1 MKHIARAQIDKH
13 GGPKV
18 WSGAQPH
25 RMGKGAGQIPGLVSN
40 KGGRE
45 AGCVGSSERIMLAL
59 CFLYVLCA
67 PGSWL
72 GPIGK
77 HTARLTG
84 KDGRGMTGRS
94 RRTILAASRHPVAP
108 ASGAGGR
115 SVVRMEAV
123 RRELRGS
130 AIALVLVAAT
140 TLVAYVLIQSF
151 DVRRGSVIYLLPV
164 LLAGWHLGLVPA
176 LVAAVAGV
184 LWSGYFFFSPY
195 YSFYLARPNEILN
208 LLLFMVVAV
217 VTSHLANS
225 MKKQTELARNSEKEM
240 GDLYAFSRRLAA
252 ASSAADI
259 YLAIEEHLASLVQ
272 RKVVLFGAVS
282 DSDRE
287 IKPEQEGLSQRVH
300 SAIAEVRAGRTLA
313 TTVDDG
319 AGDIWLVR
327 RVSQKNADFGVIA
340 IDLGSVPPRTLEE
353 VRHRVDDVLS
363 DAAATLERL
372 DIARALGDAKM
383 RSETELLRE
392 ALIGSVSHELRTPLA
407 SILGAATVLSK
418 SPVIA
423 KEERLSSLAGVVRD
437 EAERLNN
444 DIQNLLDAT
453 RISREQIRPRQEWIE
468 PQDIVNSAIERRR
481 RRLSG
486 NNVSLDMDSNLPLI
500 YVDAVLVEQAFVQ
513 IVDNAAKYSPS
524 GSPITIAAKRNGHD
538 VILSVHD
545 TGGGRTRGENVRL
558 GERFFRAPRLAAST
572 SGSGLGLWIAKA
584 FVTANG
590 GKIQAVSPGADHGA
604 AVSIL
609 LPFATPANQPEVGP
623 DD

>member
-1 MKHIARAQIDKH
+1 MRPRA
-13 GGPKV
+13 
-18 WSGAQPH
+18 GA
-25 RMGKGAGQIPGLVSN
+25 
-40 KGGRE
+40 
-45 AGCVGSSERIMLAL
+45 
-59 CFLYVLCA
+59 
-67 PGSWL
+67 
-72 GPIGK
+72 
-77 HTARLTG
+77 
-84 KDGRGMTGRS
+84 
-94 RRTILAASRHPVAP
+94 
-108 ASGAGGR
+108 GAGGR
-115 SVVRMEAV
+115 SVVGMDRV

-130 AIALVLVAAT
+130 VIALAMVGVT
-140 TLVAYVLIQSF
+140 TVVVYALTQSLE
-151 DVRRGSVIYLLPV
+151 VRRGSAVYLLPV
-164 LLAGWHLGLVPA
+164 LLAGWHLGLIPA

-184 LWSGYFFFSPY
+184 LFSGYFFFSPY
-195 YSFYLARPNEILN
+195 YSFYLARPNEIVN

-225 MKKQTELARNSEKEM
+225 MKTQKEIAQRREKEM
-240 GDLYAFSRRLAA
+240 GDLYAFSRRLPS

-272 RKVVLFGAVS
+272 RKVVLFGAG
-282 DSDRE
+282 SDRDAKAE
-287 IKPEQEGLSQRVH
+287 HGALSQRVRD
-300 SAIAEVRAGRTLA
+300 AIAEVQSGRTLA
-313 TTVDDG
+313 TIVDDG

-340 IDLGSVPPRTLEE
+340 IDLGSVPPDAIDE
-353 VRHRVDDVLS
+353 VRKRVDDVLS

-372 DIARALGDAKM
+372 DVARALNDAKM

-418 SPVIA
+418 SPAVA
-423 KEERLSSLAGVVRD
+423 KDERLTSLAGVVRD

-468 PQDIVNSAIERRR
+468 PQDIVNSALERRR
-481 RRLSG
+481 RRLAG
-486 NNVSLDMDSNLPLI
+486 HCVRLDMDSNLPLI
-500 YVDAVLVEQAFVQ
+500 YVDPVLVEQALVQ
-513 IVDNAAKYSPS
+513 IVDNAAKYSPN
-524 GSPITIAAKRNGHD
+524 GSPIAIAAKRNGHD
-538 VILSVHD
+538 VVLAVHD
-545 TGGGRTRGENVRL
+545 QGAGLTAEVTSHI
-558 GERFFRAPRLAAST
+558 GERFFRGPRLAATT

-590 GKIQAVSPGADHGA
+590 GKVQAESAGVDQGTT
-604 AVSIL
+604 VSIH

>member
-1 MKHIARAQIDKH
+1 
-13 GGPKV
+13 
-18 WSGAQPH
+18 
-25 RMGKGAGQIPGLVSN
+25 
-40 KGGRE
+40 
-45 AGCVGSSERIMLAL
+45 
-59 CFLYVLCA
+59 
-67 PGSWL
+67 
-72 GPIGK
+72 
-77 HTARLTG
+77 
-84 KDGRGMTGRS
+84 
-94 RRTILAASRHPVAP
+94 
-108 ASGAGGR
+108 
-115 SVVRMEAV
+115 MEAV

-130 AIALVLVAAT
+130 AIALVMVAAT
-140 TLVAYVLIQSF
+140 TLIAYVLIQSL

-208 LLLFMVVAV
+208 LVLFMVVAV

-225 MKKQTELARNSEKEM
+225 MKKQTELARKSEKEM
-240 GDLYAFSRRLAA
+240 SDLYAFSRRLAA

-272 RKVVLFGAVS
+272 RKVVLFGAVA
-282 DSDRE
+282 DGDHDA
-287 IKPEQEGLSQRVH
+287 KPDQEGLSQRVH
-300 SAIAEVRAGRTLA
+300 AAIAEIRAGRTLA

-340 IDLGSVPPRTLEE
+340 IDLGSVPPGAVEE

-372 DIARALGDAKM
+372 DVARALNDAKM

-423 KEERLSSLAGVVRD
+423 KDERLTSLAGVVRD
-437 EAERLNN
+437 ESERLNN

-468 PQDIVNSAIERRR
+468 PQDIVNSALERRR
-481 RRLSG
+481 RRLAG
-486 NNVSLDMDSNLPLI
+486 HNVSLDMDSNLPLI
-500 YVDAVLVEQAFVQ
+500 YVDAVLVEQALVQ
-513 IVDNAAKYSPS
+513 VVDNAAKYSPP
-524 GSPITIAAKRNGHD
+524 GSPIVIAAKRNGRD
-538 VILSVHD
+538 VVLSVKD
-545 TGGGRTRGENVRL
+545 EGVGLTPEESAQL
-558 GERFFRAPRLAAST
+558 GERFFRGARHAATT

-590 GKIQAVSPGADHGA
+590 GKIQAVSAGADHGA
-604 AVSIL
+604 VVSIH

>member
-1 MKHIARAQIDKH
+1 
-13 GGPKV
+13 
-18 WSGAQPH
+18 
-25 RMGKGAGQIPGLVSN
+25 
-40 KGGRE
+40 
-45 AGCVGSSERIMLAL
+45 
-59 CFLYVLCA
+59 
-67 PGSWL
+67 
-72 GPIGK
+72 
-77 HTARLTG
+77 
-84 KDGRGMTGRS
+84 
-94 RRTILAASRHPVAP
+94 
-108 ASGAGGR
+108 
-115 SVVRMEAV
+115 MEAV

-130 AIALVLVAAT
+130 AIALVMVAAT
-140 TLVAYVLIQSF
+140 TLIAYVLIQSL

-208 LLLFMVVAV
+208 LVLFMVVAV

-225 MKKQTELARNSEKEM
+225 MKKQTELARKSEKEM
-240 GDLYAFSRRLAA
+240 SDLYAFSRRLAA

-272 RKVVLFGAVS
+272 RKVVLFGAVA
-282 DSDRE
+282 DGDHDA
-287 IKPEQEGLSQRVH
+287 KPDQEGLSQRVH
-300 SAIAEVRAGRTLA
+300 SAIAEIRAGRTLA

-340 IDLGSVPPRTLEE
+340 IDLGSVPPGAVEE

-372 DIARALGDAKM
+372 DVARALNDAKM

-392 ALIGSVSHELRTPLA
+392 ALIGSVSHELRTPLS

-423 KEERLSSLAGVVRD
+423 KDERLTSLAGVVRD
-437 EAERLNN
+437 ESERLNN

-468 PQDIVNSAIERRR
+468 PQDIVNSALERRR
-481 RRLSG
+481 RRLAG
-486 NNVSLDMDSNLPLI
+486 HNVSLDMDSNLPLI
-500 YVDAVLVEQAFVQ
+500 YVDAVLVEQALVQ
-513 IVDNAAKYSPS
+513 VVDNAAKYSPP
-524 GSPITIAAKRNGHD
+524 GSPIVIAAKRNGRD
-538 VILSVHD
+538 VVLSVKD
-545 TGGGRTRGENVRL
+545 QGVGLTPEESAQL
-558 GERFFRAPRLAAST
+558 GERFFRGARHAATT

-590 GKIQAVSPGADHGA
+590 GKIQAVSAGADHGA
-604 AVSIL
+604 VVSIH

>member
-1 MKHIARAQIDKH
+1 
-13 GGPKV
+13 
-18 WSGAQPH
+18 
-25 RMGKGAGQIPGLVSN
+25 
-40 KGGRE
+40 
-45 AGCVGSSERIMLAL
+45 
-59 CFLYVLCA
+59 
-67 PGSWL
+67 
-72 GPIGK
+72 
-77 HTARLTG
+77 
-84 KDGRGMTGRS
+84 
-94 RRTILAASRHPVAP
+94 
-108 ASGAGGR
+108 
-115 SVVRMEAV
+115 MEAV

-130 AIALVLVAAT
+130 ALALVLVAAT

-225 MKKQTELARNSEKEM
+225 MKKHTEVARKSEKDM
-240 GDLYAFSRRLAA
+240 SDLYAFSRRLASS
-252 ASSAADI
+252 SSAADI

-282 DSDRE
+282 DSDRA

-313 TTVDDG
+313 TIVDDG

-340 IDLGSVPPRTLEE
+340 IDLGSVPPSAVEE

-372 DIARALGDAKM
+372 DVARALNDAKM

-423 KEERLSSLAGVVRD
+423 KDERLNALAGVVRD

-468 PQDIVNSAIERRR
+468 PQDIVNSALERRR
-481 RRLSG
+481 RRLSSHS
-486 NNVSLDMDSNLPLI
+486 VSLDMDSNLPLI

-524 GSPITIAAKRNGHD
+524 GSPIVIAAKRNGRD
-538 VILSVHD
+538 VVLSVQD
-545 TGGGRTRGENVRL
+545 QGVGLTVEENAQL
-558 GERFFRAPRLAAST
+558 GERFFRGARHAATT

-584 FVTANG
+584 FVSANG

-609 LPFATPANQPEVGP
+609 LPFATPESQPEVGP

>member
-1 MKHIARAQIDKH
+1 M
-13 GGPKV
+13 
-18 WSGAQPH
+18 
-25 RMGKGAGQIPGLVSN
+25 
-40 KGGRE
+40 
-45 AGCVGSSERIMLAL
+45 VGM
-59 CFLYVLCA
+59 
-67 PGSWL
+67 
-72 GPIGK
+72 
-77 HTARLTG
+77 
-84 KDGRGMTGRS
+84 D
-94 RRTILAASRHPVAP
+94 
-108 ASGAGGR
+108 
-115 SVVRMEAV
+115 AV
-123 RRELRGS
+123 RRELRGI
-130 AIALVLVAAT
+130 AIALAMVAAT
-140 TLVAYVLIQSF
+140 TLVAYVLIQSL
-151 DVRRGSVIYLLPV
+151 DLRRGSVIYLLPV

-184 LWSGYFFFSPY
+184 LWSGYFYFSPY

-225 MKKQTELARNSEKEM
+225 MKKQTEIARKREKEM

-252 ASSAADI
+252 APSAADI
-259 YLAIEEHLASLVQ
+259 YLAIEQHLASLVQ
-272 RKVVLFGAVS
+272 RKVVLFGAGGGNDWDAS
-282 DSDRE
+282 PD
-287 IKPEQEGLSQRVH
+287 QNALSQRLH
-300 SAIAEVRAGRTLA
+300 AAIADVQAGRTLA

-327 RVSQKNADFGVIA
+327 RVSHKTADFGVIA
-340 IDLGSVPPRTLEE
+340 IDLGSVPPGALDE
-353 VRHRVDDVLS
+353 VRQRVDDALS

-372 DIARALGDAKM
+372 DVARALNDARM

-418 SPVIA
+418 SAAVA
-423 KEERLSSLAGVVRD
+423 KDERLTSLAGVVRD

-453 RISREQIRPRQEWIE
+453 RISRQQIRPRQEWIE
-468 PQDIVNSAIERRR
+468 PQDIVNSALERRR

-486 NNVSLDMDSNLPLI
+486 HTLSLDMDANLPFI

-513 IVDNAAKYSPS
+513 IVDNAAKYSPP
-524 GSPITIAAKRNGHD
+524 GSPIAVAAKRNGRD
-538 VILSVHD
+538 VVLSVHD
-545 TGGGRTRGENVRL
+545 RGVGLTAEENAQL
-558 GERFFRAPRLAAST
+558 GERFFRGARHAATT

-590 GKIQAVSPGADHGA
+590 GKLQAESSGADQGTT
-604 AVSIL
+604 VSIH
-609 LPFATPANQPEVGP
+609 LPFATPASQPEVGP

>member
-1 MKHIARAQIDKH
+1 
-13 GGPKV
+13 
-18 WSGAQPH
+18 
-25 RMGKGAGQIPGLVSN
+25 
-40 KGGRE
+40 
-45 AGCVGSSERIMLAL
+45 
-59 CFLYVLCA
+59 
-67 PGSWL
+67 
-72 GPIGK
+72 
-77 HTARLTG
+77 
-84 KDGRGMTGRS
+84 
-94 RRTILAASRHPVAP
+94 
-108 ASGAGGR
+108 
-115 SVVRMEAV
+115 MEAV

-130 AIALVLVAAT
+130 AIALVMVAAT
-140 TLVAYVLIQSF
+140 TLIAYVLIQSL

-208 LLLFMVVAV
+208 LVLFMVVAV

-225 MKKQTELARNSEKEM
+225 MKMQTEVARKSEKEM

-272 RKVVLFGAVS
+272 RKVVLFGAVA
-282 DSDRE
+282 DGDHDA
-287 IKPEQEGLSQRVH
+287 KPDQEGLSQRVH
-300 SAIAEVRAGRTLA
+300 SAIAEIRAGRTLA

-340 IDLGSVPPRTLEE
+340 IDLGSVPPGAVEE

-372 DIARALGDAKM
+372 DVARALNDAKM

-423 KEERLSSLAGVVRD
+423 KDERLTSLAGVVRD
-437 EAERLNN
+437 ESERLNN

-468 PQDIVNSAIERRR
+468 PQDIVNSALERRR
-481 RRLSG
+481 RRLAG
-486 NNVSLDMDSNLPLI
+486 HNVSLDMDSNLPLI
-500 YVDAVLVEQAFVQ
+500 YVDAVLVEQALVQ
-513 IVDNAAKYSPS
+513 VVDNAAKYSPP
-524 GSPITIAAKRNGHD
+524 GSPIVIAAKRNGRD
-538 VILSVHD
+538 VVLSVKD
-545 TGGGRTRGENVRL
+545 QGVGLTPEESAQL
-558 GERFFRAPRLAAST
+558 GERFFRGARHAATT

-590 GKIQAVSPGADHGA
+590 GKIQAVSAGADHGA
-604 AVSIL
+604 VVSIH